1 MPRAAENWLLPWLS
15 LFSPFDQNGK
25 LLIAEWKLWVLKNK
39 RALLKVQVFL
49 KACGVEEA
57 VEKNVCLLLTVL
69 HTVQCP
75 GKEG

>member
-1 MPRAAENWLLPWLS
+1 MEAVGVE
-15 LFSPFDQNGK
+15 
-25 LLIAEWKLWVLKNK
+25 NK

-49 KACGVEEA
+49 KARGVEEA

-75 GKEG
+75 GREG